1 MRLLFITIFFLYPF
15 IRIFSQQDSSN
26 QINKLIEVFTENQ
39 TEGVES
45 SQLYSLFE
53 YLLDNPINVNTAS
66 ISELT
71 TIPFLDYSTAEK
83 IVLIRNKIGHYT
95 SLSQLDSIQGID
107 MQNISAAKYFLILSD
122 KITPS
127 LKSQDRYFQGRFRTR
142 TIDDLQEKKGF
153 LNGNYLGTRPKT
165 YLRLLLDYARNYKAG
180 IVLDKDAGERSY
192 ADFISAHFTFKDLGI
207 LNKLIVGD
215 YLIEFGQGLA
225 LWSPYSFSKSSEAVR
240 TVIKSPRNLIEYTSV
255 DENQFMRGIGGKLK
269 LNEFSLTS
277 FYSKHKIDANIDSL
291 NNLIL
296 SFRKDGYHRSYNEI
310 QKHHTVNETVW
321 GGILSYRPETNIS
334 LGLLYYQSNFSL
346 PVFSK
351 NHNSLSGSK
360 FNFLSFTYSAYLGNI
375 ILNGEA
381 AYNNLSVASITNLF
395 IRISN
400 NLKII
405 FSFRSYPHNY
415 YNLNSAGFSERSGT
429 KNELGFYTGLTW
441 KTNLGVFNTYFDQFK
456 FPRETNSIPFSSSGN
471 EFMLD
476 YLSKRFRK
484 AQLHLRY
491 KREKKDKLISED
503 NKIYPNVSNSFRS
516 EVSVNVSRKLRL
528 RTRFEF
534 RINIMNNSSEKGY
547 LAFQD
552 INWVLFK
559 NVNIKGRII
568 FFKTDSYN
576 SRIYEFEND
585 LRGILFNPALYGN
598 GMRWYLIAQYRLLNL
613 FNISLKYSE
622 TYKPL
627 TLSLGSGNNEIFGGL
642 DNKISLQIDA
652 QL

>member
-1 MRLLFITIFFLYPF
+1 MKLLFATILFLYPF
-15 IRIFSQQDSSN
+15 IKILSQQDSSN
-26 QINKLIEVFTENQ
+26 QINNLIEAFTENQ

-66 ISELT
+66 ISELN

-95 SLSQLDSIQGID
+95 SLSQLDSIPGID
-107 MQNISAAKYFLILSD
+107 KKNIYAAKHFLILSD
-122 KITPS
+122 KFSQSP
-127 LKSQDRYFQGRFRTR
+127 KSRNRYFQSRFRTR
-142 TIDDLQEKKGF
+142 IINDLQEKKGF
-153 LNGNYLGTRPKT
+153 LNGNYLGTKPKT
-165 YLRLLLDYARNYKAG
+165 YLRLLLDYSNNYKAG

-192 ADFISAHFTFKDLGI
+192 ADFISAHLSFKDFGI
-207 LNKLIVGD
+207 LNKLILGD
-215 YLIEFGQGLA
+215 YLVEFGQGLA

-255 DENQFMRGIGGKLK
+255 DENQFMRGISGKLE
-269 LNEFSLTS
+269 LNNFSLTS
-277 FYSKHKIDANIDSL
+277 FYSKHKIDANVDSL
-291 NNLIL
+291 NDLIL
-296 SFRKDGYHRSYNEI
+296 SFSKDGYHRTLNEI
-310 QKHHTVNETVW
+310 QKHNTVDETVW
-321 GGILSYRPETNIS
+321 GGILSYEPETGIA
-334 LGLLYYQSNFSL
+334 LGLLYYQTNFSL
-346 PVFSK
+346 PAFPK
-351 NHNSLSGSK
+351 NHNSLSGNK
-360 FNFLSFTYSAYLGNI
+360 FNFLSFSYSAYWGNI

-395 IRISN
+395 IRINN

-405 FSFRSYPHNY
+405 FSFRNYPHNY

-429 KNELGFYTGLTW
+429 KNELGFYTGLAW
-441 KTNLGVFNTYFDQFK
+441 KTNLGVFNIYFDQFK
-456 FPRETNSIPFSSSGN
+456 FPRETNSVPFSSSGN

-476 YLSKRFRK
+476 FLSGKFRK

-491 KREKKDKLISED
+491 KREKKDKLISEVD
-503 NKIYPNVSNSFRS
+503 KIYPNVSNSIRS
-516 EVSVNVSRKLRL
+516 EISVNVSHKLRL

-534 RINIMNNSSEKGY
+534 RINQMNDSSEKGF
-547 LAFQD
+547 LVFQD

-559 NVNIKGRII
+559 DTNIKGRII

-598 GMRWYLIAQYRLLNL
+598 GMRWYLIAQYRLSNL
-613 FNISLKYSE
+613 FNMSLKYSE
-622 TYKPL
+622 TYKPS